1 MPPSAAV
8 ARAQH
13 NDPQREPGPAIS
25 QPPRR
30 RALTIILAAVGL
42 LVVAG
47 IGLLRHYWPFSEER
61 VGKALEEAFGG
72 PVSFEKFRYIYFP
85 HPGCV
90 AEGLRL
96 VRADSPPGSP
106 PFAVLRRMT
115 LQAVYTDLILKP
127 GYISKIA
134 LEGLQIQI
142 PTRSDR
148 TRSSEESGQN
158 SSKIRI
164 GEVVTEN
171 AVIEV
176 ARENDK
182 PPLRFEIHTLK
193 LESVSRKT
201 SIEYEVG
208 FHNPLPPGEIQ
219 SRGHFGPWN
228 DTAPGRTP
236 VSGTYQ
242 FENANLGVF
251 HGISGMLSSRDN
263 FRGVLDHIEA
273 HGKVDIPDFHVMR
286 GVHRVHLRS
295 DYDALVNAFNGDVEL
310 PRVET
315 SVVQTEIVASGT
327 IATHAG
333 YHGKVTSL
341 EFAVHRGRIQ
351 DVLLLIT
358 SEPVPVFNGVTQF
371 RAHVE
376 IPPKGRP
383 FLEEVKLVGDFV
395 IADGRFTKP
404 GTQKQIID
412 LSDRSRGKKPPANT
426 EAALNEDIQTQVNGH
441 VVLRNG
447 TATLPQLSFG
457 VPGALAQM
465 HGTYNLLNE
474 QINFHGTL
482 KTDASFSQTA
492 GGVKSLFLKPLDTVF
507 KRKPKGATIPVKL
520 DGTYSNPQPGLDL
533 GGGTDNPKNKQKS
546 QGAKND

>member
-1 MPPSAAV
+1 MPRSAAV
-8 ARAQH
+8 ARAQY
-13 NDPQREPGPAIS
+13 NDPQHEPGPARA
-25 QPPRR
+25 PRR
-30 RALTIILAAVGL
+30 HTLRIIL
-42 LVVAG
+42 LVVGLVAAAG
-47 IGLLRHYWPFSEER
+47 AGLLGYCWPFSQQR
-61 VGKALEEAFGG
+61 VAKALEEAFDGE
-72 PVSFEKFRYIYFP
+72 VSFDKFRYIYFP

-90 AEGLRL
+90 AEGLKL
-96 VRADSPPGSP
+96 VRADSAPGSP
-106 PFAVLRRMT
+106 PFAVLRRLT
-115 LQAVYTDLILKP
+115 LHAAYTDLILRP
-127 GYISKIA
+127 GYFSKIV

-142 PTRSDR
+142 APRSQR
-148 TRSSEESGQN
+148 RRLEQGGQSSSN
-158 SSKIRI
+158 IRI
-164 GEVVTEN
+164 GEVVTQN
-171 AVIEV
+171 AVLEF

-182 PPLRFEIHTLK
+182 PALRFEIQMLK
-193 LESVSRKT
+193 LDSVSRKT
-201 SIEYEVG
+201 PMDYEVA
-208 FHNPLPPGEIQ
+208 FHNPLPPGEVQ
-219 SRGHFGPWN
+219 SQGHFGPWN
-228 DTAPGRTP
+228 DNAPGRTP
-236 VSGTYQ
+236 VSGTSQ
-242 FENANLGVF
+242 LDNADLSVF
-251 HGISGMLSSRDN
+251 HGISGMLSSHDN

-273 HGKVDIPDFHVMR
+273 HGKVDIPDFHVTR

-315 SVVQTEIVASGT
+315 WVVQTEIVASGT
-327 IATHAG
+327 IAAHAG

-341 EFAVHRGRIQ
+341 DFAVRRGRVQ

-376 IPPKGRP
+376 IPPEGRP
-383 FLEEVKLVGDFV
+383 FLKDVKLVGDFV

-404 GTQKQIID
+404 ATRKEITD
-412 LSDRSRGKKPPANT
+412 LSDRSRGKKPPANI
-426 EAALNEDIQTQVNGH
+426 EAALNEDIQTQVTGH

-465 HGTYNLLNE
+465 RGTYNLLNG

-507 KRKPKGATIPVKL
+507 KRKPRGATMPVKL